1 MMKEIRSEDFEGAP
15 ELNPEEDQEHG
26 PEVEENEIDDESKEE
41 KLRDSGDLGVC
52 PECESTHL
60 IKDYDH
66 GELICDTCGLV
77 IEDFIIDQNAEWRAY
92 DSQEKEKRAR
102 TGSPMT
108 LTRHDKG
115 LSTEIGYVDRDSNGH
130 THSRRNRAKFY
141 RLRKLHKMT
150 KTRSTREHNIARA
163 LMEISKNCSKMGLPK
178 QVIETAAYVYRK
190 AHAKNLTRG
199 RSIASICAASIYVAC
214 RQCNVP
220 RTFEEVADVF
230 QIRRRDISRTY
241 NCMQRNLKLKVPTPT
256 PEGYIP
262 QICGKLGLNGEVR
275 AKTKELLKQASD
287 KGLIVGRSPLA
298 ILGAVIYIASI
309 IANDKRTQAQIAE
322 AANVT
327 EVTIRNRYKELK
339 ETLDIKIN
347 ESNN

>member
-1 MMKEIRSEDFEGAP
+1 MKEIKAIEDLDGVVEIEPGDEP
-15 ELNPEEDQEHG
+15 EADEVLEEEHR
-26 PEVEENEIDDESKEE
+26 KA
-41 KLRDSGDLGVC
+41 GDLGEC
-52 PECESTHL
+52 PECKSSHL

-66 GELICDTCGLV
+66 GEVICDTCGLV
-77 IEDFIIDQNAEWRAY
+77 IEDHIIDQNAEWRAY
-92 DSQEKEKRAR
+92 DQTEKEKRSR

-108 LTRHDKG
+108 FTRHDKG
-115 LSTEIGYVDRDSNGH
+115 LSTEIGWVDRDSNGR
-130 THSRRNRAKFY
+130 TLSRRSRAKFY
-141 RLRKLHKMT
+141 RLRKLHRMT
-150 KTRSTREHNIARA
+150 KTKSTREHNIARA

-178 QVIETAAYVYRK
+178 PVTETAAFVYRR
-190 AHAKNLTRG
+190 AHAENLTRG

-220 RTFEEVADVF
+220 RTFEEVAEVF
-230 QIRRRDISRTY
+230 EIRRRDISRTY
-241 NCMQRNLKLKVPTPT
+241 NCMMRNLKFKVPTPT

-275 AKTKELLKQASD
+275 AKTKELLKQAND
-287 KGLIVGRSPLA
+287 KGLICGRSPLA
-298 ILGAVIYIASI
+298 VLGAVIYIASI
-309 IANDKRTQAQIAE
+309 LAHEKRTQAQIAE

-339 ETLDIKIN
+339 EVLDIKIN

>member
-1 MMKEIRSEDFEGAP
+1 MKEIRSEDFEGAP
-15 ELNPEEDQEHG
+15 ELDPHEGEEQES
-26 PEVEENEIDDESKEE
+26 VLCDNEIDDEEKEE
-41 KLRDSGDLGVC
+41 NFRDPGDLGVC
-52 PECESTHL
+52 PECDSAHL
-60 IKDYDH
+60 VKDYDH
-66 GELICDTCGLV
+66 GEIICDTCGLV
-77 IEDFIIDQNAEWRAY
+77 IEDHMIDQNAEWRAY
-92 DSQEKEKRAR
+92 DSQEKDKRAR

-115 LSTEIGYVDRDSNGH
+115 LSTEIGYVDRDINGR
-130 THSRRNRAKFY
+130 TLSRRNRAKFY

-190 AHAKNLTRG
+190 AHSENLTRG

-230 QIRRRDISRTY
+230 EIRRRDISRTY

-262 QICGKLGLNGEVR
+262 QICGKLGLNGDVR
-275 AKTKELLKQASD
+275 AKTKELLKEAND

-298 ILGAVIYIASI
+298 VLGAVIYIASI
-309 IANDKRTQAQIAE
+309 MSHDKRTQAQIAE

-339 ETLDIKIN
+339 ETLDLTIN

>member
-1 MMKEIRSEDFEGAP
+1 MKEIKSEDFEGAVEIESAEDP
-15 ELNPEEDQEHG
+15 ETCEDYEE
-26 PEVEENEIDDESKEE
+26 EEIREP
-41 KLRDSGDLGVC
+41 GDLGEC
-52 PECESTHL
+52 PECKSLHL
-60 IKDYDH
+60 IKDYDR
-66 GELICDTCGLV
+66 GELICDSCGLV
-77 IEDFIIDQNAEWRAY
+77 VEDFIIDQNAEWRAY
-92 DSQEKEKRAR
+92 SQEEVESRSR

-115 LSTEIGYVDRDSNGH
+115 LSTEIGWIDRDSNGR
-130 THSRRNRAKFY
+130 TLSRKDRAKFY

-150 KTRSTREHNIARA
+150 KTRTTREHNIARA

-178 QVIETAAYVYRK
+178 SVVETAAYIYRK
-190 AHAKNLTRG
+190 AHSENLTRG

-220 RTFEEVADVF
+220 RTFEEVAEVF
-230 QIRRRDISRTY
+230 DIRRRDISRTY
-241 NCMQRNLKLKVPTPT
+241 NCMMRNLKFHVPTPT
-256 PEGYIP
+256 PQSYIP

-275 AKTKELLKQASD
+275 AKTKELLKKAND
-287 KGLIVGRSPLA
+287 KGLICGRSPLA

-309 IANDKRTQAQIAE
+309 MANEKRTQAEIAE

-339 ETLDIKIN
+339 EALDIKIN
-347 ESNN
+347 ASNN